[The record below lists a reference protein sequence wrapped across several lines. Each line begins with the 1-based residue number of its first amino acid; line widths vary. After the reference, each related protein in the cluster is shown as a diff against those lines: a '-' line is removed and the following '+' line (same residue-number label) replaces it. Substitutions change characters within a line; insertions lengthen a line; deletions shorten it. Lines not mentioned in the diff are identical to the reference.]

1 MSQDNWIV
9 NIIKKPFPVITID
22 NFFDDESWDYIQKN
36 LVANPQGYINSLNED
51 CYDEQPW
58 GTMVY
63 DEEDPVIKP
72 YMEEHIS
79 LDLMKYFPLH
89 RDYDP
94 DKIKKGY
101 LINFFDKNF
110 HSPIHHEES
119 DKLLA
124 VVIYLAPEHNIGTLL
139 YTRGKNID
147 SVVTWKPNRACI
159 FAPYSN
165 LTWHSFGIFD
175 NSPRYT
181 IAGGIQKTD

>member
-181 IAGGIQKTD
+181 IAGGYTKN

>member
-1 MSQDNWIV
+1 MSQDNWIID
-9 NIIKKPFPVITID
+9 IIKNPFTVITID

-36 LVANPQGYINSLNED
+36 VVLNPQDYLSNLSKDGYDN
-51 CYDEQPW
+51 QPW
-58 GTMVY
+58 GAMVF
-63 DEEDPVIKP
+63 DEKDPVIKP
-72 YMEEHIS
+72 YLEEHIS
-79 LDLMKYFPLH
+79 LDLMKYFPIQ
-89 RDYDP
+89 RNYDP

-101 LINFFDKNF
+101 CLNFFNKNF
-110 HSPIHHEES
+110 HSPIHHEAP

-139 YTRGKNID
+139 YNRSKTID

-159 FAPYSN
+159 FAPYDN

-181 IAGGIQKTD
+181 IAAGIQKTD